1 MSKNKDVKPEKK
13 DEVEIVEETIK
24 VSPEKQEV
32 NSTVEKKPNVDLEKK
47 PDTKPKK
54 KNEVDMVYP
63 SVPLKVF
70 CSLSGLKPD
79 QIAGFQRYAITNKLG
94 PMTITQWRETLV
106 GFQNKPTR

>member
-32 NSTVEKKPNVDLEKK
+32 DLTVEKKPDA
-47 PDTKPKK
+47 KPKK